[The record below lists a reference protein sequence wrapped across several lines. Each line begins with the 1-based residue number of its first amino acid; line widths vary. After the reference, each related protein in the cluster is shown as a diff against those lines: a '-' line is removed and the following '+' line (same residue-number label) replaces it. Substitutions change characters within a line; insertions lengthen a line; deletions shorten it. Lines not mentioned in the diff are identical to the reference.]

1 MKKIVITFTF
11 MIFFAISG
19 ISQIIKPGIGFNYT
33 SFNNDPLSYE
43 KTGRLGFQLGGS
55 VAFGETIYFEP
66 GIYWVRNN
74 YELKDVDLNVDFK
87 NDISSIRIPLFVGI
101 NVVGD
106 AAEERNFH
114 IFAGP
119 AISFVTDVNTGDT
132 GLTTDDFNK
141 FLWGANLGAGLSLWK
156 MYVDV
161 GYEWGLNDLFKD
173 DPNNTKTKGL
183 WVNVGFRLTFL

>member
-1 MKKIVITFTF
+1 MKKIIITFSF
-11 MIFFAISG
+11 MIFFAFAG
-19 ISQIIKPGIGFNYT
+19 ISQIIKPGIGFNNT

-43 KTGRLGFQLGGS
+43 TTGRLGFQLGGT
-55 VAFGETIYFEP
+55 VAFGETFYFEP

-74 YELKDVDLNVDFK
+74 YQLKPLATDEKFK
-87 NDISSIRIPLFVGI
+87 NDISSIRIPIYAGI

-114 IFAGP
+114 VFAGP
-119 AISFVTDVNTGDT
+119 AVSFITDVNTGDT

-141 FLWGANLGAGLSLWK
+141 FLWGVNIGAGLSLWK

-161 GYEWGLNDLFKD
+161 GYEWGMNDLFKD
-173 DPNNTKTKGL
+173 DDEHIKTKGL